1 MKKKILITLALLS
14 FIVILIYLRSNT
26 GLKNLENA
34 VSNIALPKS
43 IEKIAI
49 KSDIGD
55 SGGNGDYSTFR
66 VVLVIKTEMNI
77 TELKQE
83 FENMNLKFPK
93 HYTNRGN
100 TPIFYITDCT
110 SNVFTSSRDFSITF
124 NELTNIEDYHN
135 YYFVEFVE

>member
-1 MKKKILITLALLS
+1 MKNKILIIITILS
-14 FIVILIYLRSNT
+14 FIVILIYLHSNI
-26 GLKNLENA
+26 GLKSLENA
-34 VSNIALPKS
+34 VSNIALPES
-43 IEKIAI
+43 IEKITI

-66 VVLVIKTEMNI
+66 VVLVVKTKMNI

-93 HYTNRGN
+93 HYTSRGN
-100 TPIFYITDCT
+100 TPIFYITNCK
-110 SNVFTSSRDFSITF
+110 SNVFKSSKDFSITF
-124 NELTNIEDYHN
+124 NELANIEDYTD

>member
-26 GLKNLENA
+26 GLKSLENA

-83 FENMNLKFPK
+83 FDNMNLKFPK
-93 HYTNRGN
+93 HYASRGN
-100 TPIFYITDCT
+100 TPIFYITNCT
-110 SNVFTSSRDFSITF
+110 SNVFTSSRNFSITF